1 MSRGETQTRSATAPA
16 SRPAAPARTRAT
28 AGADASAAPATVGSR
43 FRPGAI
49 LAFVC
54 LGQFMVFLDVSIVNL
69 ALPSIQRGLGL
80 SSISLNYI
88 VTAYATVLG
97 GFLLLSGRLADTF
110 GRRRMLQGG
119 LALFA
124 LSSLGSALSQS
135 GASLITFRGFQGLGS
150 AMIATAAL
158 SILTATFAEGPERNK
173 ALGIWGSLT
182 GIASIFGVILGGVLA
197 GGPGWRWI
205 FWINVPI
212 GLIAAALAPRL
223 VPESTAQRR
232 GHRFDV
238 SGAVTLTGGL
248 LLLIFTLG
256 EATRV
261 GWGTART
268 IGSLVGVAVLLA
280 VFVVNEVKV
289 RAPMI
294 PLRIFRLKT
303 MRIAN
308 LAAVLVF
315 GLFSATF
322 FFCSI
327 FMQVV
332 YGYSPIKAGFA
343 YVPLAIC
350 VAAGAGIA
358 SGMITKVAARPVLI
372 AGLLA
377 TIAGLSLLWRAPVGG
392 SYVVDLLPAF
402 LIFGLGCG
410 ICYVTLQIAAF
421 VGISGQTAGIGAGL
435 INTSQEAGGALG
447 LAVVATIAYN
457 GITAKVAAANG
468 SQLLIRHVQATAN
481 HDAFFAAACFG
492 LAALLLA
499 IFLLPK
505 GKAAENA
512 QPVTPTFEGDT
523 AEPVGRAA
531 S

>member
-1 MSRGETQTRSATAPA
+1 MSRNPSHATAAPERSPVTAQPPA
-16 SRPAAPARTRAT
+16 GT
-28 AGADASAAPATVGSR
+28 AVRDASTASADAPPG
-43 FRPGAI
+43 FRPGVI

-69 ALPSIQRGLGL
+69 ALPSIQRGLSL

-97 GFLLLSGRLADTF
+97 GFLLLCGRLADTF
-110 GRRRMLQGG
+110 GRRKLLQGG
-119 LALFA
+119 FAVFA
-124 LSSLGSALSQS
+124 LSSLGSALSQN

-158 SILTATFAEGPERNK
+158 SILTSTFPEGAARNK

-197 GGPGWRWI
+197 DGPGWRWI

-212 GLIAAALAPRL
+212 GLIAAAVAPRL
-223 VPESTAQRR
+223 VPDSTAGKRR
-232 GHRFDV
+232 HRFDF
-238 SGAVTLTGGL
+238 SGAVMLTSAL

-261 GWGTART
+261 GWGTTRT

-280 VFVVNEVKV
+280 AFLLNELKVK
-289 RAPMI
+289 APLI
-294 PLRIFRLKT
+294 PLQIFGLKT

-308 LAAVLVF
+308 LSAVLVY
-315 GLFSATF
+315 GMFSALF

-327 FMQVV
+327 FMQIV
-332 YGYSPIKAGFA
+332 YGYSPLKAGFA

-350 VAAGAGIA
+350 VATGAGIA
-358 SGMITKVAARPVLI
+358 SGVITKVAPRPVLI
-372 AGLLA
+372 AGLLG
-377 TIAGLSLLWRAPVGG
+377 TVAGLFLLWRAPVGG
-392 SYVVDLLPAF
+392 GYLVDLLPAF
-402 LIFGLGCG
+402 LVLGVG
-410 ICYVTLQIAAF
+410 VGMCYVTLQIAAF
-421 VGISGQTAGIGAGL
+421 VGISGETAGIGAGL

-457 GITAKVAAANG
+457 GITSKIAATHGN
-468 SQLLIRHVQATAN
+468 STLIQHVQATAN
-481 HDAFFAAACFG
+481 HHAFLSAAGFG

-499 IFLLPK
+499 IFLLPR
-505 GKAAENA
+505 GKASEEALA
-512 QPVTPTFEGDT
+512 VTPTFETDA
-523 AEPVGRAA
+523 AEPVGRATG
-531 S
+531 